1 MAFID
6 ELQLYIRS
14 GKGGDGVVR
23 FRHEKSRE
31 FMGPAGGDGGRG
43 GDVYVKAVKN
53 AAILE
58 KYRHTKSF
66 EAQNGEAGSNNSCHG
81 RDGEDLYID
90 FPIGSLITNTD
101 TGETWELLEEGTT
114 YRILRGGDGG
124 FGNEHFKSSVNQAP
138 KRATL
143 GKEGQDGNFHIELQL
158 FADAGLIGFP
168 NVGKSTILNT
178 ITNAQSKIGNF
189 HFTTLEPHLGALY
202 EFVLADIPGLIE
214 GASEG
219 KGLGHKFLRHIK
231 RTSLLIHCIA
241 ASTEDVVVDYETV
254 RKELENFDE
263 ELALKKEIIVITKC
277 DEVDEG
283 TLETIKNKLSTY
295 NKDILTLTVLDDASV
310 KTFSDSLVELL
321 REEAK

>member
-6 ELQLYIRS
+6 ELDLYIKS

-23 FRHEKSRE
+23 FRHEKGRE

-43 GDVYVKAVKN
+43 GDVFVRAVKN

-66 EAQNGEAGSNNSCHG
+66 EAQNGEAGGNSSCHG
-81 RDGEDLYID
+81 KDGEDLYID
-90 FPIGSLITNTD
+90 FPVGSLIVNTD
-101 TGETWELLEEGTT
+101 SGEGWELTEEGQE

-138 KRATL
+138 KRCTK
-143 GKEGQDGNFHIELQL
+143 GKEGQDGMFHIELQL
-158 FADAGLIGFP
+158 FADVGLIGFP

-178 ITNAQSKIGNF
+178 LTNAQSKVGNF
-189 HFTTLEPHLGALY
+189 HFTTLDPHLGALY
-202 EFVLADIPGLIE
+202 EFVLADIPGIIE

-231 RTSLLIHCIA
+231 RTSLLLHCID
-241 ASTEDVVVDYETV
+241 STSEDIVADYKAI
-254 RKELENFDE
+254 RKELESFDRNLSEKE
-263 ELALKKEIIVITKC
+263 EIVVLTKC
-277 DEVDEG
+277 DEADEDKIN
-283 TLETIKNKLSTY
+283 TAKNKLAKF
-295 NKDILTLTVLDDASV
+295 NKDIFTLTVLDEESI
-310 KTFSDSLVELL
+310 KNFSDSLVSIL
-321 REEAK
+321 RK